1 MHGPPRLEP
10 RGKQANVSSISL
22 NELITKTGTEIGCSS
37 WILVEQGRIS
47 AFADVTDDHQFIHV
61 DKQRAAQTPVGKTI
75 AHGFLTLSLL
85 SAMVEE
91 AVPQLEHTVFGM
103 VYGFDKVR
111 FLSPV
116 PVDSR
121 IRGRF
126 KLIEVK
132 RRTAASYLIKHE
144 CTVEIENAAKPALV
158 AEWIYMLEVSEGKR
172 S

>member
-1 MHGPPRLEP
+1 M
-10 RGKQANVSSISL
+10 SSISI
-22 NELITKTGTEIGCSS
+22 NELIAKTGTELGCSS
-37 WILVEQGRIS
+37 WRLIEQGLVN

-61 DKQRAAQTPVGKTI
+61 DKQRAAQTPLGKTI

-91 AVPQLEHTVFGM
+91 AVPQLQNTVFGM
-103 VYGFDKVR
+103 VYGFDKIR

-126 KLIEVK
+126 KLLEVTQ
-132 RRTAASYLIKHE
+132 RAAASYLIKHE
-144 CTVEIENAAKPALV
+144 CTVEIENAAKPALI
-158 AEWIYMLEVSEGKR
+158 AKWIYMLELSEAKQG
-172 S
+172 

>member
-1 MHGPPRLEP
+1 
-10 RGKQANVSSISL
+10 
-22 NELITKTGTEIGCSS
+22 
-37 WILVEQGRIS
+37 
-47 AFADVTDDHQFIHV
+47 
-61 DKQRAAQTPVGKTI
+61 
-75 AHGFLTLSLL
+75 
-85 SAMVEE
+85 MVEE

-144 CTVEIENAAKPALV
+144 CTVEIENAVKPALV